1 MSIKKIALI
10 GYGEVG
16 QILAADLSVKSNA
29 DITAFDIKF
38 DDERSA
44 PAKAIA
50 SGAVQK
56 AMSTSACVNEADIVI
71 SAVTAASTVE
81 AAQGAT
87 NALKDGA
94 WYFDLNSASPSSK
107 EQSAAAVDNAGGRYI
122 EASVMSPIE
131 PKRLAAPILL
141 GGRYARDFEAVANA
155 LGFSNA
161 GFYSNTPGKTAAA
174 KLCRSV
180 VIKGMEALISE
191 SLLAAQYYGVEDDV
205 IASLNNLF
213 PHPDWSEH
221 ARYMISRTLQ
231 HGARRAEEMQEA
243 SRTVADAGVDPWM
256 ANATVLRQ
264 AYAAA
269 LIADIDIAELGQL
282 LAAISEATVKQNSEL
297 EMAQ

>member
-29 DITAFDIKF
+29 YIVAFDTKF

-50 SGAVQK
+50 SSTVQK
-56 AMSTSACVNEADIVI
+56 ATSTSACVIEADIVI

-87 NALKDGA
+87 SALKDGA
-94 WYFDLNSASPSSK
+94 WYLDLNSASPAAK
-107 EQSAAAVDNAGGRYI
+107 AQSAAAVNKAGGRYI

-131 PKRLAAPILL
+131 PKRLAAPVIL
-141 GGRYARDFEAVANA
+141 GGHCARDFEAVANA

-161 GFYSNTPGKTAAA
+161 KFYSDAPGKTAAA

-180 VIKGMEALISE
+180 LIKGMESLISE
-191 SLLAAQYYGVEDDV
+191 SLLAARYYGVEDDV
-205 IASLNNLF
+205 LTSLNNLF
-213 PHPDWSEH
+213 PHPDWREH

-264 AYAAA
+264 AYAAS
-269 LIADIDIAELGQL
+269 LNADSQIDDLDKL
-282 LAAISEATVKQNSEL
+282 LAAIAEEAAEQNAKL
-297 EMAQ
+297 EITQ

>member
-16 QILAADLSVKSNA
+16 QILAADLSAKSNA
-29 DITAFDIKF
+29 YIATFDTKF

-50 SGAVQK
+50 SSTVQK
-56 AMSTSACVNEADIVI
+56 ATSTSACVIEADIVI

-87 NALKDGA
+87 SALKDGA
-94 WYFDLNSASPSSK
+94 WYLDLNSASPSSK
-107 EQSAAAVDNAGGRYI
+107 AQSAAAVDNAGGRYI

-141 GGRYARDFEAVANA
+141 GGRYARDFETVANV
-155 LGFSNA
+155 LGLSNA
-161 GFYSNTPGKTAAA
+161 KFYSDTPGKTAAA

-180 VIKGMEALISE
+180 VIKGIEALISE

-213 PHPDWSEH
+213 PHPDWRKH

-264 AYAAA
+264 AYAAT
-269 LIADIDIAELGQL
+269 LNADIDIAELDQL

>member
-1 MSIKKIALI
+1 MIMKKIALI

-16 QILAADLSVKSNA
+16 QILATDLAAKHDA
-29 DITAFDIKF
+29 AITVFDVQF
-38 DDERSA
+38 GDDCSA

-50 SGAVQK
+50 SSAFQK
-56 AMSTSACVNEADIVI
+56 AMTTSACVNEADIVI

-87 NALKDGA
+87 SSLKDGA
-94 WYFDLNSASPSSK
+94 WYLDLNSASPSAK
-107 EQSAAAVDNAGGRYI
+107 AQSAAAIDNAGGRYV

-141 GGRYARDFEAVANA
+141 GGHYARDFEAVANV

-161 GFYSNTPGKTAAA
+161 SFYSDTPGKTAAA

-205 IASLNNLF
+205 LASLNNLF
-213 PHPDWSEH
+213 PHPDWREH

-243 SRTVADAGVDPWM
+243 ARTVADSGVDPWM
-256 ANATVLRQ
+256 TNGTIMRQ
-264 AYAAA
+264 AYAAT
-269 LIADIDIAELGQL
+269 LKADYDFPELDLL
-282 LAAISEATVKQNSEL
+282 LAAIVDATAAQDEEL
-297 EMAQ
+297 EIAQ